1 MRGEAAVVAG
11 EPSPEDD
18 SGALHGAL
26 RPAILSREAPR
37 TTSPATRVDD
47 QLRPS
52 GVRSAIAPRV
62 PTSPPPPPR
71 RPPTAVAQMCCMRM
85 CMCMCDCMVHVRVCA
100 VEIACMHVVS
110 RHAGTQVGRDASG
123 RVWPCEGMALRLVPS
138 ALCVG
143 SRASAALGAMA
154 RVAPPYHASTGA
166 TSRQARRFSSANIAE
181 RPVGVGLGL
190 GLGLGSGLGSGL
202 G

>member
-1 MRGEAAVVAG
+1 M
-11 EPSPEDD
+11 P
-18 SGALHGAL
+18 
-26 RPAILSREAPR
+26 
-37 TTSPATRVDD
+37 
-47 QLRPS
+47 
-52 GVRSAIAPRV
+52 
-62 PTSPPPPPR
+62 
-71 RPPTAVAQMCCMRM
+71 M

-100 VEIACMHVVS
+100 VEIACMQVVS
-110 RHAGTQVGRDASG
+110 GHAGTQVGSDASG
-123 RVWPCEGMALRLVPS
+123 RAWPCEGMARRLVPS

-190 GLGLGSGLGSGL
+190 GLALGLGLGLGSGLGSGL
-202 G
+202 GLGLGLELVLHEGLEALDRVQTKVRVRRDVPLVLLVAAVGVVGLGHLPAAALAPEGRAAPLGA